1 MLQINHIYEFLNATL
16 FKDFEVL
23 TPPNGIPT
31 VADVL
36 KNEDIHVFNYNNT
49 SEKIFIWDQE
59 PLYDSIVDQYMPLA
73 TGSDKPLRML
83 VTSEVNGYGDKICKD
98 YNLTPLYYFFH
109 GYAALDWYRGYYV
122 LNVNKKIAP
131 SYTKDFMSFNRL
143 ISDDRSYRNYFVSK
157 LVESDLLKDG
167 LVSYNVANDY
177 KSSWQKEIDNPFSK
191 LSDNAVAHIQKH
203 LVGIDHLT
211 IDSATVAGWE
221 SANIPRTTSNSFW
234 HVVTETVFYYN
245 KQHLTEKI
253 FKPIVSKQPFM
264 LLAGPSTLE
273 YLKGYGFKTFS
284 SVIDESY
291 DSIQDPDDRI
301 NAVVEQLKWYCSRSA
316 TEKSR
321 VIDALTPV
329 IEHNFQHFYGDF
341 KHIITKELLT
351 NTQAAF
357 KSIGYND
364 DTIDYT
370 TIQNLL
376 TK

>member
-83 VTSEVNGYGDKICKD
+83 VTSEVNGYGNKICEE

-122 LNVNKKIAP
+122 LNVNRKVAP
-131 SYTKDFMSFNRL
+131 SYAKDFISFNRL

-157 LVESDLLKDG
+157 LVEADLLKDG

-177 KSSWQKEIDNPFSK
+177 KSTWQKEIDNPFSK

-203 LVGIDHLT
+203 LVGIDHLA

-264 LLAGPSTLE
+264 LLAGAGTLE

-301 NAVVEQLKWYCSRSA
+301 NAVVEQLRWYCSRSA

-341 KHIITKELLT
+341 KHIITNELISNAQT
-351 NTQAAF
+351 AF

-364 DTIDYT
+364 SGIDYT
-370 TIQNLL
+370 DIRNLL